1 MEIIDNL
8 DLTAYNSYRVYS
20 TVNKAFFPESEH
32 ELITVLKENPH
43 AIVIGG
49 GCNIVF
55 SKTHYDVP
63 FIILRQNFSGIR
75 QIGLNTLECL
85 SGTSMSS
92 VSLYALEKGLSGF
105 ELFYDIPGTVGG
117 GVFMNAGAKGE
128 DIAHLLQWVK
138 VVDTESFEIKLFK
151 TDEIGYDYRN
161 SIFQD
166 FSKYTILSAAFILK
180 VSDREG
186 IREKME
192 NNKKERAK
200 KQPRE
205 YPNAGSVFKRPEGFY
220 VGAIIEDLNLKGTT
234 IGDAQ
239 ISTKHGGFIIN
250 KGHATGN
257 DIVELINKTKK
268 MIDETYNID
277 IQIEQRII

>member
-32 ELITVLKENPH
+32 ELITVLKENPY

-128 DIAHLLQWVK
+128 DIAHLLQWVR
-138 VVDTESFEIKLFK
+138 VFDRESLEIKIFK
-151 TDEIGYDYRN
+151 TAEIGYDYRN

-166 FSKYTILSAAFILK
+166 LSKYTILSSAFKLK
-180 VSDREG
+180 VSDRKG

-192 NNKKERAK
+192 YNKKERAE

-220 VGAIIEDLNLKGTT
+220 VGAIIEELNLKGTT

-268 MIDETYNID
+268 MIDETYNIN